1 MKLNN
6 TWRLIVGAVFFCF
19 AVQFSPWVLAQN
31 KLEPYFLGM
40 PFTLWFGILITLL
53 LVLLTA
59 VGGYVFSRLKSDELK
74 EE

>member
-1 MKLNN
+1 MKIKNV
-6 TWRLIVGAVFFCF
+6 WRGILAAVFLCS
-19 AVQFSPWVLAQN
+19 ALQLSPWVLAQN

-40 PFTLWFGILITLL
+40 PFTLWFGILITIL

-59 VGGYVFSRLKSDELK
+59 LGGVVFSRLKSDELK

>member
-6 TWRLIVGAVFFCF
+6 IWKLIVGAVLFCL
-19 AVQFSPWVLAQN
+19 ALQFSPLVLAQN
-31 KLEPYFLGM
+31 KLEPYILGM
-40 PFTLWFGILITLL
+40 PFTLWFGIFITLL

-59 VGGYVFSRLKSDELK
+59 VGGYVFSKLKSDELK

>member
-6 TWRLIVGAVFFCF
+6 IWRLIVGAVLFCL
-19 AVQFSPWVLAQN
+19 ALQFSPWVLDQN
-31 KLEPYFLGM
+31 KFEPYFLGM

-59 VGGYVFSRLKSDELK
+59 VGGYVFSKLKSDELK

>member
-6 TWRLIVGAVFFCF
+6 IWKLIVGAVLFCL
-19 AVQFSPWVLAQN
+19 ALQFSPLVLAQN
-31 KLEPYFLGM
+31 QLEPYILGM

-59 VGGYVFSRLKSDELK
+59 VGGYVFSKLKSDELK

>member
-6 TWRLIVGAVFFCF
+6 IWRLIVGAVLFCL
-19 AVQFSPWVLAQN
+19 ALQFSPLVLAQN
-31 KLEPYFLGM
+31 KLEPYILGM
-40 PFTLWFGILITLL
+40 PFTLWFGIFITLL

>member
-1 MKLNN
+1 MNLKN
-6 TWRLIVGAVFFCF
+6 TWRLIVFGVFGCAVI
-19 AVQFSPWVLAQN
+19 QFSPWVMEEN

-59 VGGYVFSRLKSDELK
+59 FGGYVFSKLKSDEL
-74 EE
+74 EEE

>member
-6 TWRLIVGAVFFCF
+6 IWKLIVGAVLFCL
-19 AVQFSPWVLAQN
+19 ALQFSPLVLAQN
-31 KLEPYFLGM
+31 KLEPYILGM
-40 PFTLWFGILITLL
+40 PFTLWFGILTTLL

-59 VGGYVFSRLKSDELK
+59 VGGYVFSKLKSDELK

>member
-6 TWRLIVGAVFFCF
+6 IWRLIVGAVLFCL
-19 AVQFSPWVLAQN
+19 ALQFSPLVLAQN
-31 KLEPYFLGM
+31 KLEPYILGM

>member
-6 TWRLIVGAVFFCF
+6 IWRLIVGAVLFCL
-19 AVQFSPWVLAQN
+19 ALQFSPWVLAQN
-31 KLEPYFLGM
+31 KLEPYILGM

-53 LVLLTA
+53 FVLLTA
-59 VGGYVFSRLKSDELK
+59 VGGYVFSKLKSDELK

>member
-6 TWRLIVGAVFFCF
+6 IWRLIVGAVLFCL
-19 AVQFSPWVLAQN
+19 ALQFSPLVLAQN
-31 KLEPYFLGM
+31 KLEPYILGM
-40 PFTLWFGILITLL
+40 PFTLWFGIFITLL

-59 VGGYVFSRLKSDELK
+59 VGGYVFSKLKSDELK